1 MALSL
6 IINIDGYASI
16 ADKNLGIR
24 WGNCGFI
31 GYIIDDEDGIL
42 GCYNKYVSD
51 HKAFSP
57 EFNLYFDLAYQPI
70 LKWSEE

>member
-6 IINIDGYASI
+6 IMNHDGYASI
-16 ADKNLGIR
+16 ADKNLDIR

-31 GYIIDDEDGIL
+31 GVFGDEDGIL

-51 HKAFSP
+51 RKAFSP

-70 LKWSEE
+70 LKWSV

>member
-6 IINIDGYASI
+6 IINLDGYVSI

-24 WGNCGFI
+24 WGNCSLE
-31 GYIIDDEDGIL
+31 YPSSKEDGL
-42 GCYNKYVSD
+42 RAVYSKYLNSR
-51 HKAFSP
+51 KAENP
-57 EFNLYFDLAYQPI
+57 EFVLYSDLAYQPI